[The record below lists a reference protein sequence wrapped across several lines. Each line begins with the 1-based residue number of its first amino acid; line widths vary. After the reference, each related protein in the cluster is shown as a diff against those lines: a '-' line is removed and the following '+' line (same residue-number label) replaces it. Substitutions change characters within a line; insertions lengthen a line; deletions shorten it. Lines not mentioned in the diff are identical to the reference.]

1 MMKNKKTLKYITFFW
16 LAMLI
21 FSIMNIFVLS
31 ALNRAIESERN
42 VLEDKVEMIS
52 LGYILTKKSDYLT
65 AEARNFA
72 VTANPKHLMNY
83 WDEVLV
89 RKNRDYV
96 VNRLEQLSA
105 NKTEI
110 ALIEQSK
117 RNSDALILSEM
128 RSMKLVLDAYA
139 VPEKLAPK
147 PIQKYIL
154 PEYEKKLSAND
165 KMLLA
170 QHILFDQK
178 YYDDKQLIMKPA
190 EAFKERLKI
199 RKNKELQDQKQLV
212 DQYTRFLFISL
223 SCLAVC
229 IFGIIWLRILYL
241 K

>member
-1 MMKNKKTLKYITFFW
+1 MMKNKKALKWITFFW

-21 FSIMNIFVLS
+21 FSLINIFIVGALS
-31 ALNRAIESERN
+31 ESIESERQ

-83 WDEVLV
+83 WDEVLI

-96 VNRLEQLSA
+96 VTRLEQLSA
-105 NKTEI
+105 NKNEI

-128 RSMKLVLDAYA
+128 RSMKLVLDAYG
-139 VPEKLAPK
+139 VPEKLTPK

-178 YYDDKQLIMKPA
+178 YYDDKEMIRKPA
-190 EAFKERLKI
+190 AEFKERLKD
-199 RKNKELQDQKQLV
+199 RKNQELKAQKNQV
-212 DQYTRFLFISL
+212 DTYIRFLFLSL

-229 IFGIIWLRILYL
+229 IFCIIWLRILYL

>member
-1 MMKNKKTLKYITFFW
+1 MQNKKALKFITFFW

-21 FSIMNIFVLS
+21 FSIMNIFIIRELS
-31 ALNRAIESERN
+31 ASIDSERH

-83 WDEVLV
+83 WDEILV

-105 NKTEI
+105 NKAEI

-117 RNSDALILSEM
+117 RNSDALVLLEM
-128 RSMKLVLDAYA
+128 RSMKLVLDAYG
-139 VPEKLAPK
+139 VPEALMPQS
-147 PIQKYIL
+147 IQKYIL
-154 PEYEKKLSAND
+154 PEYEKQLSANE

-178 YYDDKQLIMKPA
+178 YYDEKERIKKPA
-190 EAFKERLKI
+190 AQFKELLKK
-199 RKNKELQDQKQLV
+199 RKNQELKEQQQLV
-212 DQYTRFLFISL
+212 DRYTRLLFVSL
-223 SCLAVC
+223 SCLALC
-229 IFGIIWLRILYL
+229 IFCIIWLRILYL